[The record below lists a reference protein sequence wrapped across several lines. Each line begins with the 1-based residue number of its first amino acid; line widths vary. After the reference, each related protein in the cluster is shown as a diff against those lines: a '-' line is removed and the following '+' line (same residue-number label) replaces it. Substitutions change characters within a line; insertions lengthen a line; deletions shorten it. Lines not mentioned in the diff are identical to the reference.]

1 MTRAGLPENWEELTT
16 DYVLGNLG
24 SPDAEEFK
32 RLLETHPEL
41 KTEVA
46 QLQEVIAL
54 VPYSLPSQAPPPHLR
69 DRVLAAAQTKMSS
82 PLMRRQRWIAWGGAI
97 AAILVGALAVD
108 NYRLR
113 QQLQVSEKV
122 AIDNSQLKQQLQDAQ
137 AFKNLI
143 QQPTTLVYALKG
155 AGETPAASGRVVFNA
170 GQRQAI
176 VVVRD
181 LPKLPPGQLYRL
193 WALSTKGEV
202 VYCGQFDTEKAGAAV
217 ERFTTDQAP
226 ESLAVAEMRITQEIA
241 NTPPIPKG
249 PAVMTSAL

>member
-1 MTRAGLPENWEELTT
+1 MTRPGLPENWEELTT

-32 RLLETHPEL
+32 RLLETYPEL
-41 KTEVA
+41 KAEVA
-46 QLQEVIAL
+46 QFQEVIAL

-69 DRVLAAAQTKMSS
+69 DRVLAAAQSKMLA
-82 PLMRRQRWIAWGGAI
+82 PLARRQRWVAWGGAI

-113 QQLQVSEKV
+113 QQIHGAERLAV
-122 AIDNSQLKQQLQDAQ
+122 DNSQLKQQLQDAQ

-143 QQPTTLVYALKG
+143 QQPATLVYALKG

-170 GQRQAI
+170 EQRQAI

-181 LPKLPPGQLYRL
+181 LPELPPGQLYRL
-193 WALSTKGEV
+193 WALTAKGEV
-202 VYCGQFDTEKAGAAV
+202 VYCGQFDTEKTGTAV
-217 ERFTTDQAP
+217 EKFTTDQAP
-226 ESLAVAEMRITQEIA
+226 APLSVAEMRITQEVA

-249 PAVMTSAL
+249 PAVMTSVL